1 MKSRLVILATIAVAA
16 SFIAAPAHLHGEQAA
31 GAQQQHDQHHPDA
44 VAPQPSPKPAPPAP
58 QSGTMGN
65 MANMSSM
72 MSRMRANDA
81 KLDQLVKTMQTAQGP
96 AKTDA
101 IAALLTALVEDR
113 KNNCEPMMAHMLSMM
128 NMMGGAGQT
137 PGAPATPKN

>member
-16 SFIAAPAHLHGEQAA
+16 AFIAAPAHLHGEQAA
-31 GAQQQHDQHHPDA
+31 DTQQHDQHHPGA
-44 VAPQPSPKPAPPAP
+44 AAPQPSPKPAPPAP
-58 QSGTMGN
+58 QPGT
-65 MANMSSM
+65 MANMSGM

-81 KLDQLVKTMQTAQGP
+81 KLDQLVKTMQAAQGA

-113 KNNCEPMMAHMLSMM
+113 KNNCEPMMANMMSMM
-128 NMMGGAGQT
+128 NMMGGGGQT

>member
-1 MKSRLVILATIAVAA
+1 MKSGFVILATIAVAA
-16 SFIAAPAHLHGEQAA
+16 SFIAAPAHLYGEQAA
-31 GAQQQHDQHHPDA
+31 DAQQHDQHHPDA
-44 VAPQPSPKPAPPAP
+44 VAPQPSPKTAPPAP
-58 QSGTMGN
+58 PPGN

-81 KLDQLVKTMQTAQGP
+81 KLDQLVTTMHAAQGP

-113 KNNCEPMMAHMLSMM
+113 KNNCEPMMANMMSMM
-128 NMMGGAGQT
+128 NMMGGRGGANT
-137 PGAPATPKN
+137 APATPKK